1 MAETDKDIKNI
12 VDTTNSFAD
21 IFIKLSEKIQK
32 SIKETNAWADAT
44 KVVQSA
50 MEGVQNAID
59 ISDNI
64 TKQKDKNLDE
74 ILRLRNEEIPAL
86 DAARIILDTRI
97 AQNDALKASAQALLD
112 ISAAGSIE
120 AINAQEKLNDLTMK
134 GQSLQDDLT
143 KTRQKTYDIE
153 QRIIP
158 KLEEANSV
166 LSGHLVIA
174 NAILK
179 SEEQREM
186 TARRIAAITEGIIKP
201 LSKESAELSKIS
213 NTMFNI
219 GKNAALAMAGD
230 PKAILE
236 LAKEVGMLAM
246 DRWIELQKASGEFLK
261 NTGLL
266 VTQIKE
272 FDSAARSI
280 NTEMQYLGVSLKD
293 AYATAESLYKSFG
306 TTALVTR
313 DMMFSSAKLAA
324 NLGLANEDVANFKST
339 FDSIS
344 KSTGSTSDDMI
355 KASVALAKMGGVA
368 PSLVLKD
375 MANASGTTLSFLA
388 KSPIQLA
395 KAVVEARRLGTTIEK
410 IASSARGLLNYEES
424 MRDELTASA
433 LLGRSISFQTSRQLA
448 FEGKIVESRKAAL
461 EQIKL
466 AGDFT
471 KLTVYQQDA
480 LAKAAGMTVEEI
492 TKQQNQEKM
501 LAALKNST
509 NADDRKAAADYD
521 KMMQSIA
528 ENEKNAKNDLV
539 ARGREMANQQL
550 RQTELNKLTNAFSA
564 IWTSITDALLPIAN
578 IIMPIILGV
587 FKALAFVIGLVAEPL
602 GIVVSA
608 FGIIAGLE
616 YALIGITAILGAW
629 PAIWAAITAGVGAF
643 GVSLGAAFWP
653 VTIIVTDLYGLWK
666 LIENFGPQIYEGIK
680 WPFEQAWD
688 WIKGIFIGN
697 SPSELGLGIV
707 DGIKSIGSM
716 LIDVLTFPFRTAM
729 NFISGIFGGDGTL
742 GTSIVDGIKS
752 ISSMLIDVLLAPW
765 KAAWNLIK
773 KIPFV
778 GSLFGNEDSTATI
791 QSEIQKTITASV
803 EIVNMDELSDNIA
816 SLSAAIDRL
825 TSATSV
831 GSVVSTLTGNNSNSG
846 IEEKLDKLTSLL
858 TRGAVRTFL
867 NGKDVSGMLANSNGR

>member
-1 MAETDKDIKNI
+1 
-12 VDTTNSFAD
+12 
-21 IFIKLSEKIQK
+21 
-32 SIKETNAWADAT
+32 
-44 KVVQSA
+44 
-50 MEGVQNAID
+50 
-59 ISDNI
+59 
-64 TKQKDKNLDE
+64 
-74 ILRLRNEEIPAL
+74 
-86 DAARIILDTRI
+86 
-97 AQNDALKASAQALLD
+97 
-112 ISAAGSIE
+112 
-120 AINAQEKLNDLTMK
+120 
-134 GQSLQDDLT
+134 
-143 KTRQKTYDIE
+143 
-153 QRIIP
+153 
-158 KLEEANSV
+158 
-166 LSGHLVIA
+166 
-174 NAILK
+174 
-179 SEEQREM
+179 
-186 TARRIAAITEGIIKP
+186 
-201 LSKESAELSKIS
+201 
-213 NTMFNI
+213 
-219 GKNAALAMAGD
+219 MAGD
-230 PKAILE
+230 PVALLKVSVALLE
-236 LAKEVGMLAM
+236 LAKEVGAMAM

-266 VTQIKE
+266 GTQTDLIDKT
-272 FDSAARSI
+272 ARSI

-306 TTALVTR
+306 TTALVTK

-344 KSTGSTSDDMI
+344 KSTGNTSDDMI
-355 KASVALAKMGGVA
+355 KASTALAKMGGVA

-395 KAVVEARRLGTTIEK
+395 KAAVEARRLGTNIEK

-433 LLGRSISFQTSRQLA
+433 LLGRSISFQNSRQLV

-471 KLTVYQQDA
+471 QLTVYQQEA

-509 NADDRKAAADYD
+509 NADDRKAAAEYD
-521 KMMQSIA
+521 KMMKSIA
-528 ENEKNAKNDLV
+528 ANENNAKNDLV

-578 IIMPIILGV
+578 VIMPIIVGAV
-587 FKALAFVIGLVAEPL
+587 KVLAFAFEILAPPL
-602 GIVVSA
+602 GFIVSA
-608 FGIIAGLE
+608 FTLLAGLGEIIA
-616 YALIGITAILGAW
+616 AIPAILGV
-629 PAIWAAITAGVGAF
+629 IGTALSIAF
-643 GVSLGAAFWP
+643 SPIGIAVAAFAG
-653 VTIIVTDLYGLWK
+653 LYY
-666 LIENFGPQIYEGIK
+666 LIKNFGPQIYEYLK
-680 WPFEQAWD
+680 EPFENAWD

-716 LIDVLTFPFRTAM
+716 LIDALTFPFRTAM

-752 ISSMLIDVLLAPW
+752 IGSTLIDILLAPY

-858 TRGAVRTFL
+858 TSGAVRTFL

>member
-1 MAETDKDIKNI
+1 MAD
-12 VDTTNSFAD
+12 DTQRD
-21 IFIKLSEKIQK
+21 LEKIAQTTVDFAK
-32 SIKETNAWADAT
+32 KIVEIYNDITKATKETNAWADAT
-44 KVVQSA
+44 KAVQSA
-50 MEGVQNAID
+50 MEGAAKSKKIID
-59 ISDNI
+59 DIDDKVEANI
-64 TKQKDKNLDE
+64 KE
-74 ILRLRNEEIPAL
+74 VIRLRNEELPAL
-86 DAARIILDTRI
+86 DAAKTILDTRI
-97 AQNDALKASAQALLD
+97 AQNDALKASTQALLS
-112 ISAAGSIE
+112 ISAVGSLD

-143 KTRQKTYDIE
+143 KNDKRRDDIN
-153 QRIIP
+153 RKIIP
-158 KLEEANSV
+158 TLQHANTI
-166 LSGHLVIA
+166 LDRGAYIA
-174 NAILK
+174 HRMMV
-179 SEEQREM
+179 SEKQREM
-186 TARRIAAITEGIIKP
+186 NARKIAVITEGIIKP

-213 NTMFNI
+213 NAMFNI

-230 PKAILE
+230 PAQRAKALLE
-236 LAKEVGMLAM
+236 IAKEVGVMAM

-266 VTQIKE
+266 GTQTDLIDKT
-272 FDSAARSI
+272 ARSI

-306 TTALVTR
+306 TTALVTK

-344 KSTGSTSDDMI
+344 KSTGNTSDDMI
-355 KASVALAKMGGVA
+355 KASTALAKMGGVA

-395 KAVVEARRLGTTIEK
+395 KAAVEARRLGTTIEK

-433 LLGRSISFQTSRQLA
+433 LIGRSISFQNARQLA

-471 KLTVYQQDA
+471 KLTVYQQEA

-509 NADDRKAAADYD
+509 NADDRKAAAEYE

-528 ENEKNAKNDLV
+528 ANENNAKNDLV

-578 IIMPIILGV
+578 IIMPIIVGAV
-587 FKALAFVIGLVAEPL
+587 KVLAFAFEILAPPL
-602 GIVVSA
+602 GFIVSA
-608 FGIIAGLE
+608 FTLLAGLGEIIA
-616 YALIGITAILGAW
+616 AIPAILGV
-629 PAIWAAITAGVGAF
+629 IGTALSIAF
-643 GVSLGAAFWP
+643 SPIGLAVAAFAG
-653 VTIIVTDLYGLWK
+653 LYY
-666 LIENFGPQIYEGIK
+666 LIKNFGPQIYEYLK
-680 WPFEQAWD
+680 EPFEQAWD

-716 LIDVLTFPFRTAM
+716 LIDALTFPFRTAM

-752 ISSMLIDVLLAPW
+752 IGSTLIDILLAPY

-858 TRGAVRTFL
+858 TSGAVRTFL

>member
-1 MAETDKDIKNI
+1 MADDTQRDIENI
-12 VDTTNSFAD
+12 EKATRN
-21 IFIKLSEKIQK
+21 LSRELSKAKKEITE
-32 SIKETNAWADAT
+32 SAKETNVWLNATDAV
-44 KVVQSA
+44 KKAQAGINS
-50 MEGVQNAID
+50 MLQFQRNAGAQIL
-59 ISDNI
+59 
-64 TKQKDKNLDE
+64 KNRQEHDRYLK
-74 ILRLRNEEIPAL
+74 EEIPAQSEIWNALEGQKTVNDQLAAAERAKSTDSSLTDNQREMARIKALQL
-86 DAARIILDTRI
+86 DAKSADILK
-97 AQNDALKASAQALLD
+97 Q
-112 ISAAGSIE
+112 
-120 AINAQEKLNDLTMK
+120 QEKAAK
-134 GQSLQDDLT
+134 RIDDIHN
-143 KTRQKTYDIE
+143 K
-153 QRIIP
+153 
-158 KLEEANSV
+158 
-166 LSGHLVIA
+166 
-174 NAILK
+174 ILK
-179 SEEQREM
+179 KLDAETVALRDQIAKSRDLIKIQKEREM
-186 TARRIAAITEGIIKP
+186 TARKIAVITEGIIKP

-213 NTMFNI
+213 NAMFNI
-219 GKNAALAMAGD
+219 GKNVALAMAGD

-266 VTQIKE
+266 VTQSKE
-272 FDSAARSI
+272 FDKAAREI
-280 NTEMQYLGVSLKD
+280 NNQMQYLGVSLKD

-306 TTALVTR
+306 TTALITR

-375 MANASGTTLSFLA
+375 MANASGTTLTFLA

-395 KAVVEARRLGTTIEK
+395 KAAVEARRLGTNIEK
-410 IASSARGLLNYEES
+410 IASSARGLLNYQES
-424 MRDELTASA
+424 MTDELQASA
-433 LLGRSISFQTSRQLA
+433 LIGRSISFQNARQLA

-471 KLTVYQQDA
+471 ELTVYQQEA

-509 NADDRKAAADYD
+509 NEKDRKTAAAYD
-521 KMMQSIA
+521 NMMQSIA
-528 ENEKNAKNDLV
+528 ENENKAKNDLV

-550 RQTELNKLTNAFSA
+550 RQTQLNKITNAFSA
-564 IWTSITDALLPIAN
+564 IWTEMTDQFVDLADALMPIVQILSWTALFITKLAGLLVRLIISPITFIVSLFRRIMDIFDDPDMNLGEKILGGIIAIGPALYDALLAP
-578 IIMPIILGV
+578 
-587 FKALAFVIGLVAEPL
+587 FVSV
-602 GIVVSA
+602 
-608 FGIIAGLE
+608 
-616 YALIGITAILGAW
+616 
-629 PAIWAAITAGVGAF
+629 
-643 GVSLGAAFWP
+643 
-653 VTIIVTDLYGLWK
+653 
-666 LIENFGPQIYEGIK
+666 
-680 WPFEQAWD
+680 WD
-688 WIKGIFIGN
+688 WLAGHFIAN

-716 LIDVLTFPFRTAM
+716 LID
-729 NFISGIFGGDGTL
+729 S
-742 GTSIVDGIKS
+742 
-752 ISSMLIDVLLAPW
+752 LLAPW

-778 GSLFGNEDSTATI
+778 GSLFGNQDSTATI

-816 SLSAAIDRL
+816 SLNAAIDRL
-825 TSATSV
+825 AKATSV
-831 GSVVSTLTGNNSNSG
+831 GSVINTLTGNNSNSG
-846 IEEKLDKLTSLL
+846 VEEKLDKLTSLL
-858 TRGAVRTFL
+858 TGGAVRTFL
-867 NGKDVSGMLANSNGR
+867 NGRDVSGTLANNSGR